1 MSVGYFHIFLC
12 MYVQY
17 ALCFLKPWHLL
28 IITDKTLAQS
38 LMCMPL
44 LNLKLIPEPMTE
56 IEKLRVK
63 IKLLSENQEKKFSVR
78 NIN

>member
-1 MSVGYFHIFLC
+1 MLEFGYASKTLNVSRLFS
-12 MYVQY
+12 Y
-17 ALCFLKPWHLL
+17 FLKPRHLL

-56 IEKLRVK
+56 IEKITGK
-63 IKLLSENQEKKFSVR
+63 N
-78 NIN
+78 

>member
-1 MSVGYFHIFLC
+1 MLEFGYASKTLNFSRLFSYFLC

-56 IEKLRVK
+56 IEKITGK
-63 IKLLSENQEKKFSVR
+63 N
-78 NIN
+78 

>member
-1 MSVGYFHIFLC
+1 MLEFGYASKTLNVSRLFSYFFLY

-17 ALCFLKPWHLL
+17 ALCFLKPRHLL

-56 IEKLRVK
+56 IEKITGK
-63 IKLLSENQEKKFSVR
+63 N
-78 NIN
+78 